1 MVITILMITMM
12 MKMITMIV
20 MIMIMMAVVIKQLY
34 VTQCNLGEPEITAG
48 HRSMTRRKRSMAES
62 NFLQVIHYFLNPTTT
77 A

>member
-1 MVITILMITMM
+1 MVITILMITTM
-12 MKMITMIV
+12 MKMITI
-20 MIMIMMAVVIKQLY
+20 IMIMMAVVIKQLY
-34 VTQCNLGEPEITAG
+34 VTQCNLGEPEIIAG